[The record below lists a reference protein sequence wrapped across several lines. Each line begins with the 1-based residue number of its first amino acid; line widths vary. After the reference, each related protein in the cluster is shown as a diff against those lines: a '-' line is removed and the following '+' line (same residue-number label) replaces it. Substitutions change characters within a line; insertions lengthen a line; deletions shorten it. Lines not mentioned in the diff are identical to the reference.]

1 MEKKHDHTDLAYRY
15 LRVIVLLLV
24 AANHA
29 VDLVSKVVNYA
40 RSISKLRLFLS
51 PKREAGL
58 CA

>member
-1 MEKKHDHTDLAYRY
+1 MEKKHDLTDLAYKY

-29 VDLVSKVVNYA
+29 VDLVSKVVNYV
-40 RSISKLRLFLS
+40 RSVSKFRLFVS
-51 PKREAGL
+51 PKRQAGL